1 MANEYEQ
8 RQRDSVLYGLSK
20 GPNKSTVASLPSFQ
34 VQITKNKLFGEV
46 RAYTDWK
53 KQAWKAYRLE
63 ETAMEESAHGS
74 TAATAAPTPLQYRA
88 ASAALLLLPSTSTI
102 LSTTSTSA
110 IAPSQCVRYSKYQGQ
125 RSDAVPYSK

>member
-63 ETAMEESAHGS
+63 ETGMEESAHGS

-88 ASAALLLLPSTSTI
+88 ASAALLLLPSTST
-102 LSTTSTSA
+102 TSA
-110 IAPSQCVRYSKYQGQ
+110 IAPSHCVRYSKYQGQ
-125 RSDAVPYSK
+125 RSDAVPYSRIPGLLQ